1 MDVSVGPRYPIPIR
15 RCRAVTSL
23 DRPQL
28 IEMVS
33 PRSFRARV
41 KRFDVHLWRVV
52 DSLLYVR
59 SQHDLYEYVC
69 ETNKSIAHATSAI
82 ASRHATRASGGAA
95 YSTARHDRCSR
106 HAALRRYGPSW
117 TGVLGTGTGKKSQVS
132 SAARALLP
140 LTVRIPHLHAILS
153 PRLCL
158 LLPPRTRRSHCLGGG
173 GRVHHARRL

>member
-1 MDVSVGPRYPIPIR
+1 MSVGPRYPIPIR

-69 ETNKSIAHATSAI
+69 ETNKLILYTSAI

-117 TGVLGTGTGKKSQVS
+117 TGVLGTGTGTGKKSQVS
-132 SAARALLP
+132 SAARARCP
-140 LTVRIPHLHAILS
+140 
-153 PRLCL
+153 
-158 LLPPRTRRSHCLGGG
+158 
-173 GRVHHARRL
+173 